1 MNPRRLLRLSA
12 VVLALAV
19 VTVASL
25 RADDRSAPPVD
36 FAARFEQIKRAATR
50 AELYTFLYDLPKGG
64 DLHNHFGG
72 SIWPSMWYAAA
83 TDPTR
88 NGGDEFFVRTRIANC
103 PDCTEPL
110 LLWRTLSRFNYQRLP
125 ACCRDEYEPL
135 TKLDAKK
142 KTEWLAAMMI
152 EPSGPGAR
160 EKFFE
165 QTWPRLND
173 LFNNPFLLAELL
185 VENMKR
191 FGAEGV
197 RYLETQAGFSQMVRA
212 DGSAVSPEAAL
223 DIIRERLARPD
234 AKATG
239 VTVRF
244 QKTILRFLPDAER
257 SLEEAFAL
265 VAANRDIYVGINL
278 AGREDNQRGHPLRF
292 LETFRRLRRLYSGI
306 GLSIHAGEA
315 DAPNKHVRD
324 TLLLGATRIG
334 HGINLISDPDTML
347 LMRQNRFL
355 VEINLVSNRLLDYV
369 PDLRTHP
376 FPEYLR
382 TGIPVCLNTDDR
394 GMWDSSMTDEY
405 FTAVTTF
412 DLTWPEIVQLGR
424 HSLEYAFVEVPVKQ
438 RLLREYAEA
447 VAAFEK
453 KYSAADW
460 HPALKAARV
469 IGSGYARRTF
479 QLDFPTDPPKNP

>member
-1 MNPRRLLRLSA
+1 MNPRRPLRLSA
-12 VVLALAV
+12 ASLALAL
-19 VTVASL
+19 VALVPL
-25 RADDRSAPPVD
+25 RAQDRPAVPRD
-36 FAARFEQIKRAATR
+36 FAARFEQIKRSATP
-50 AELYTFLYDLPKGG
+50 AELYTLLYDLPKGG

-72 SIWPSMWYAAA
+72 SIWPSMWFAAG
-83 TDPTR
+83 TDPAR
-88 NGGDEFFVRTRIANC
+88 NGGDEFFTRTRITNC

-110 LLWRTLSRFNYQRLP
+110 LLWRTLSRFNYRRLP
-125 ACCRDEYEPL
+125 ACCREEYEPL
-135 TKLDAKK
+135 AKLDARKK
-142 KTEWLAAMMI
+142 ADWLAAMMV
-152 EPSGPGAR
+152 EPSGPAAR

-197 RYLETQAGFSQMVRA
+197 RYLETQLGFAQMVRA
-212 DGSAVSPEAAL
+212 DGSAVSPDEAL
-223 DIIRERLARPD
+223 NLIRKRLAQPD
-234 AKATG
+234 ALATG
-239 VTVRF
+239 VTVRL
-244 QKTILRFLPDAER
+244 QKTILRFLPGAEQD
-257 SLEEAFAL
+257 LEAAFAL
-265 VAANRDIYVGINL
+265 VAANRDLYVGINL

-292 LETFRRLRRLYSGI
+292 LETFRRLRRQYSGI

-315 DAPNKHVRD
+315 DEPNRHVRD

-334 HGINLISDPDTML
+334 HGINLISDPDTMM

-412 DLTWPEIVQLGR
+412 NLTWPEIVQLGR
-424 HSLEYAFVEVPVKQ
+424 HSLEYAFVEAPVKE
-438 RLLREYAEA
+438 RLLRDYAEV
-447 VAAFEK
+447 VAAFER
-453 KYSAADW
+453 KYSATEW
-460 HPALKAARV
+460 RPPLQSVRV
-469 IGSGYARRTF
+469 VGSGYARRTF
-479 QLDFPTDPPKNP
+479 QLDFPTDAAGK